1 MQKPSLVVMAAGMGS
16 RYGGLKQIDPIGR
29 HGEIIID
36 YSLFDAIEAG
46 FEKVVFI
53 INRKIEQDFYRIVG
67 RRVEKH
73 MEVRYVFQQP
83 DAMLPAGFSIPKGRV
98 KPWGTAHALLCCK
111 DAVSEPFA
119 AINADDYY
127 GKQAFQVLFEYLK
140 DAKDGDKA
148 DYSMVGYR
156 VKNTLTEYGSVA
168 RGVCEVNAS
177 GELVNIV
184 ERLKIY
190 KTPEAPAYTEDDG
203 QTFVHFS
210 GDNLVSMNF
219 FGFTPSLF
227 DALEKRFPAFLT
239 KVQESNPLKGEFLIP
254 QEVGRMLQAGTASVR
269 VLYSPDRWYGVT
281 YKEDKPEMQRAL
293 GELTDVGAYPD
304 RKLLSFFCTQG
315 I

>member
-29 HGEIIID
+29 HGEIIMD
-36 YSLFDAIEAG
+36 YSLFDAMEAG

-53 INRKIEQDFYRIVG
+53 INRNIEQDFYDVVG
-67 RRVEKH
+67 RRAEKH

-83 DAMLPAGFSIPKGRV
+83 DAMLPAGFSVPEGRV

-111 DAVSEPFA
+111 DAVQEPFA

-127 GKQAFQVLFEYLK
+127 GKRAFTVLYEYLK
-140 DAKDGDKA
+140 NAKDGGKA
-148 DYSMVGYR
+148 DFSMVGYLA
-156 VKNTLTEYGSVA
+156 KNTLTEHGSVA
-168 RGVCEVNAS
+168 RGVCEVDAN

-190 KTPEAPAYTEDDG
+190 KTPEGPAYTEDDG
-203 QTFVHFS
+203 KTFVHFS

-227 DALEKRFPAFLT
+227 GALEARFPAFLADAL
-239 KVQESNPLKGEFLIP
+239 ENNPLKGEFLIP
-254 QEVGRMLQAGTASVR
+254 REVGRMLQAGTAGVR
-269 VLYSPDRWYGVT
+269 VLSSPDRWYGVT
-281 YKEDKPEMQRAL
+281 YREDKPEVQRAL
-293 GELTDVGAYPD
+293 NELTDAGAYPD
-304 RKLLSFFCTQG
+304 EKLLG
-315 I
+315 